1 MLSLGEEPSETDMLQ
16 KPDITMD
23 DLLAKASNLTVLDE
37 DGWEINEA
45 GETLLE
51 INARRADSTI
61 LGRVWGIADNN
72 WGVEIKHNNKQSSF
86 LVFTFKSAQD
96 LNRILGKNPWFL
108 NYGTLILERMTSLP
122 QDWEKELLRFPICG
136 RVYHLP
142 SRSITQSN
150 LTRLASLA
158 GEVIDVQMA
167 DIPRIVTKDFFTFKV
182 WCDITKPL
190 FPGLLF
196 PSIGGKKWLPFRY
209 ERLPFMCFN
218 CGFLG
223 HDTRALPRCLKM
235 DWAIGKKTYGPWLK
249 ADDKREAQTVSKA
262 ATNELLQQHV
272 QRPVM
277 YEDSSSNMQ
286 NTMLGAEVPGAIIN
300 PPGNLEAVNSGLF
313 IVDSNG
319 NSFANLSRQ
328 QDNKV
333 PMMEKGESSQ
343 VNCKRNGSWRND
355 HESLKGL
362 AAMDMES
369 VFDSEGLRKNRTGN
383 EVDYNK
389 LVEIPISYDV
399 GIERLNKEDRPL
411 KRRKVTP
418 RRPKIKGK
426 GTTLDKLINTAGK
439 WKINEVYSWFHK
451 DDFPWVLGIIP
462 LTSSPDW
469 MSWSLNNNGKYS
481 VASGYKTRFIHTD
494 LAECSNTAP
503 LKAWWKFIWS
513 SKLIPKTKNFIWRVF
528 NQWLPTKIEL
538 SKRGMSLETNCDWCQ
553 EKEEDICHALW
564 FCPKVLKIWKL
575 AGFDTQNFIHMPK
588 ASDVLFYLWGKL
600 PKEDLIQFIGLSW
613 LIWQRRNIFIFK
625 HQVQEIH
632 SWVRWALEK
641 LDDFF
646 GECKDPRQDN
656 AVTAKPKWG
665 PPPSDCVMINTDAS
679 LIDDKMGYGLSVVL
693 RDSVGDLIVAETVFV
708 PGIASIF
715 LAEAV
720 AVKLGVRLAQK
731 WSVSKAI
738 VAADCLSII
747 NSLQSS
753 SALNSYWGMLC
764 RDILSLKH
772 HFLSLNFT
780 HFDVGN
786 KVSKN
791 YLLDTPNAEDLN
803 PGDSEIEE

>member
-1 MLSLGEEPSETDMLQ
+1 MLQ

-45 GETLLE
+45 GGDVAGGQCAKGRFCSNKPMSRPLLK
-51 INARRADSTI
+51 TI

-223 HDTRALPRCLKM
+223 HDTRVCTGTPKM
-235 DWAIGKKTYGPWLK
+235 FEDGLGNWKKKTYGPWLK

-272 QRPVM
+272 QRPMM

-399 GIERLNKEDRPL
+399 GIERLNKEDGPL

-426 GTTLDKLINTAGK
+426 
-439 WKINEVYSWFHK
+439 
-451 DDFPWVLGIIP
+451 
-462 LTSSPDW
+462 
-469 MSWSLNNNGKYS
+469 
-481 VASGYKTRFIHTD
+481 
-494 LAECSNTAP
+494 
-503 LKAWWKFIWS
+503 
-513 SKLIPKTKNFIWRVF
+513 
-528 NQWLPTKIEL
+528 
-538 SKRGMSLETNCDWCQ
+538 
-553 EKEEDICHALW
+553 
-564 FCPKVLKIWKL
+564 VLKIWKL
-575 AGFDTQNFIHMPK
+575 ACFDTQNFIHMPK

-738 VAADCLSII
+738 VAADCL
-747 NSLQSS
+747 
-753 SALNSYWGMLC
+753 
-764 RDILSLKH
+764 K
-772 HFLSLNFT
+772 
-780 HFDVGN
+780 
-786 KVSKN
+786 
-791 YLLDTPNAEDLN
+791 DLN